1 VTEISKAFLIFLT
14 EYLFLVQMD
23 YTKFLYGLPLI
34 MSQIW
39 AMVLKK
45 ILYSTRNYILLIIQL
60 LIPGLFVVITMLL
73 EDTFNGNK
81 DLPELPIELAQYL
94 ETTTILANGVI
105 ESGSAVEK
113 ISASYKSLFED
124 SPADHRLSVVQEDFE
139 DHILGQYRESVSR
152 TNLEFMVGASFSD
165 AGITAWFNNQA
176 YHTAP
181 LAINLV
187 NNAILKSFASA
198 VKVINVVNKPLPYTL
213 ATRVS

>member
-1 VTEISKAFLIFLT
+1 
-14 EYLFLVQMD
+14 MD
-23 YTKFLYGLPLI
+23 YTKFLYGFPLM

-45 ILYSTRNYILLIIQL
+45 VLYSIRNYILLLIQL
-60 LIPGLFVVITMLL
+60 LIPGFFIIITMLL
-73 EDTFNGNK
+73 EDSFQGNK
-81 DLPELPIELAQYL
+81 DLPELSINLAQYL
-94 ETTTILANGVI
+94 ETTTTLAKGVI
-105 ESGSAVEK
+105 ESDSAVDK
-113 ISASYKSLFED
+113 ISKSYESLFAD
-124 SPADHRLSVVQEDFE
+124 SPAEQTLSVVQEDFQ
-139 DHILGQYRESVSR
+139 DHILSQYSKSVSK

-198 VKVINVVNKPLPYTL
+198 VKVINVVNKPLPYKL
-213 ATRVS
+213 GTRVSNFFDSHFVIP